1 MVLTGNSNIWR
12 VQWDLC
18 SFEGR
23 QGRRGAV
30 SMSSGTRHPVG
41 VSCLWAHAL
50 WVSGMLKTDLGHLI
64 YGLLKHGIAGKYSWR
79 CRWDWIHPANGFGA
93 ACQVFTW
100 HSVGCTMPFAI
111 LFLSRNT
118 AKVSEVAASF
128 GHCSMIHWISHCSG

>member
-1 MVLTGNSNIWR
+1 MELLENTLG
-12 VQWDLC
+12 
-18 SFEGR
+18 
-23 QGRRGAV
+23 GA
-30 SMSSGTRHPVG
+30 
-41 VSCLWAHAL
+41 
-50 WVSGMLKTDLGHLI
+50 
-64 YGLLKHGIAGKYSWR
+64 AGST
-79 CRWDWIHPANGFGA
+79 ANGFGA